1 MAYTDILYGVDAHV
15 ATITLNRPD
24 KLNAWTSEMDA
35 DVRRAIEAAAAD
47 DAVRAIVI
55 TGAGRGFCA
64 GADMSRLSKISSS
77 GGPGSNVVQIAR
89 KPDNFDQKFSYFL
102 AVPKPIFAAING
114 PIAGIAVCFSLF
126 CDFRYMAE
134 GAKLTTAFAKRGL
147 IAEHGSS
154 WMLPRLIGPMNA
166 LDLLYSARTIDAA
179 EAERLG
185 LVRRLPAENFLASVQ
200 ALARDLVTTS
210 SPRSIGVIKR
220 QVFQSYFQS
229 LSEAWALADKEMVE
243 VVSLRGLQG
252 RRGAFRRKAAGR
264 LYRTIV
270 RPERPRRA
278 ATADGEGAAM
288 HGNAAHQA
296 RLRSAVARRRPPR
309 ARRPLMA
316 ARAQT
321 RGRSDRSLAQGGGAE
336 RGAAPLVQSRSR
348 PLERVSKA
356 LSR

>member
-1 MAYTDILYGVDAHV
+1 MPRTHAFAVARKMKVQEERMAYTDILYGVENYV

-24 KLNAWTSEMDA
+24 KLNAWTSEMDN
-35 DVRRAIEAAAAD
+35 DVRRAIDAAAAD
-47 DAVRAIVI
+47 DAVRAIVL

-64 GADMSRLSKISSS
+64 GADMSRLSKISSG
-77 GGPGSNVVQIAR
+77 GGPGGPAGNVVQIAR

-166 LDLLYSARTIDAA
+166 LDLLYSARTIDAT

-200 ALARDLVTTS
+200 SLARELVTAS

-229 LSEAWALADKEMVE
+229 LSEAWALADSEMVE
-243 VVSLRGLQG
+243 SFRSEDFKEGVAHFVEKRPAAFTG
-252 RRGAFRRKAAGR
+252 R
-264 LYRTIV
+264 
-270 RPERPRRA
+270 
-278 ATADGEGAAM
+278 
-288 HGNAAHQA
+288 
-296 RLRSAVARRRPPR
+296 
-309 ARRPLMA
+309 
-316 ARAQT
+316 
-321 RGRSDRSLAQGGGAE
+321 
-336 RGAAPLVQSRSR
+336 
-348 PLERVSKA
+348 
-356 LSR
+356 